1 MGRNKDLRK
10 RIAGLEDIIV
20 AHEVKIRAELAKAN
34 PDETLIAS
42 WEREIATWKATV
54 ARLTRRLKRNW

>member
-34 PDETLIAS
+34 PDETLIES
-42 WEREIATWKATV
+42 
-54 ARLTRRLKRNW
+54 